1 MNKIKALSALAITLM
16 STAIASTPASAQNA
30 FTFPASACQPTRPD
44 SAARLNFDSNSVKHN
59 GIDNEDATLVCP
71 INNPTIIRKV
81 LAIAKV
87 SFPTGSTPPLC
98 TLRSFKN
105 DGTLLGTVTTKP
117 TSDGKNLVA
126 SPSIIPGDYHTFFC
140 RLRPGS
146 DFENYQLIQF

>member
-1 MNKIKALSALAITLM
+1 MNKAKAIVALAATLM
-16 STAIASTPASAQNA
+16 STAIVSAPASAQNA
-30 FTFPASACQPTRPD
+30 FTFPASACQPTRTE

-59 GIDNEDATLVCP
+59 GIDNEDATVVCP
-71 INNPTIIRKV
+71 INNPTIIRRV
-81 LAIAKV
+81 IAIAKV
-87 SFPTGSTPPLC
+87 TFPAGSTPPQC

-117 TSDGKNLVA
+117 TSDGRNLVA

-146 DFENYQLIQF
+146 DLANYQLIQF